1 MLNFSE
7 INNFPTYDG
16 GAFDILKEVAG
27 KYCPEEVKEIRRG
40 VIPDESLNLE
50 NLEKEFMAL
59 LAGGDPYQPLPY
71 IGEDQNDEDARA
83 GKEGFVTDGGF
94 GIGLPETQKLKELN
108 YK

>member
-59 LAGGDPYQPLPY
+59 LAGGR
-71 IGEDQNDEDARA
+71 IA
-83 GKEGFVTDGGF
+83 
-94 GIGLPETQKLKELN
+94 
-108 YK
+108 

>member
-16 GAFDILKEVAG
+16 GVFDILKEVAG

-50 NLEKEFMAL
+50 NLEKRPAHSSEITL
-59 LAGGDPYQPLPY
+59 NDIKVVSRLCNEIHLCIHPYDFL
-71 IGEDQNDEDARA
+71 I
-83 GKEGFVTDGGF
+83 
-94 GIGLPETQKLKELN
+94 L
-108 YK
+108 